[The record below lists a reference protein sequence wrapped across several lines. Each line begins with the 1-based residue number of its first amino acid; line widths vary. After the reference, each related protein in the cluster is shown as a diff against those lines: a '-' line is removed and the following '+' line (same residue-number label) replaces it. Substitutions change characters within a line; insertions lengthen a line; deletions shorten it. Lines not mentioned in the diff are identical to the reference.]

1 MLTDEQLTA
10 FALMEPAAV
19 VAEIATRLGVLKQMV
34 GTLYPGI
41 VATEIAQLQAVLA
54 GVEQPE

>member
-1 MLTDEQLTA
+1 MLSEEELVA
-10 FALMEPAAV
+10 MSMMEPAAV
-19 VAEIATRLGVLKQMV
+19 EAEIERRRELLRQMV

-54 GVEQPE
+54 GEGQPE